1 MPTPVGPA
9 GATPLAAATNTS
21 ALYWAAATGPVL
33 QVHFSSELDF
43 AEGSPA
49 FAFVR
54 DTLRAAD
61 RTATPWVIV
70 AFHRPMYIDSTNEEP
85 NGGDQT
91 VAALLRAHIEPLLM
105 DAGGAPVDL
114 VLYGHHHSYQRL
126 SAVFNEKIVTAS
138 VNIGGVAVYKS
149 PKAPIHVVIGT
160 GGAGFSTNIEAS
172 PPPYFEKVA
181 FVHGYARITVLNAS
195 ALRWELV
202 NDADGTVFDAALVMK
217 E

>member
-49 FAFVR
+49 HAFVKGA
-54 DTLRAAD
+54 LRAAD
-61 RTATPWVIV
+61 RAATPWVVV

-126 SAVFNEKIVTAS
+126 SAVFNETIATAS
-138 VNIGGVAVYKS
+138 VDIGGCAVYKS
-149 PKAPIHVVIGT
+149 LKAPIHVVIGT
-160 GGAGFSTNIEAS
+160 GGAGFSTNVEAA
-172 PPPYFEKVA
+172 PPPYFERVA

-202 NDADGTVFDAALVMK
+202 NDADGSVFDAALVVK
-217 E
+217 